1 MCHLG
6 VLEYHFHCIVAQI
19 PRIDPAVGGTATVT
33 APPQGLAE
41 TPPPKTRAAPRVTE
55 AHGTTETQV
64 QGGLAAVAGA
74 EAKAQTEAVRRRSV
88 SRVVLVG
95 SRQQPPQM
103 WLGTPTL
110 LLLQVA
116 RRPPPRH
123 FA

>member
-1 MCHLG
+1 M
-6 VLEYHFHCIVAQI
+6 
-19 PRIDPAVGGTATVT
+19 
-33 APPQGLAE
+33 
-41 TPPPKTRAAPRVTE
+41 TE

-74 EAKAQTEAVRRRSV
+74 EAEAQTEAVRRRSV

-95 SRQQPPQM
+95 SRQQPPQV

-116 RRPPPRH
+116 RQSVFVECRQIQLVYPTAWKWAVLYEQVPYHVPLPCLSCNALAYH
-123 FA
+123 ATSQQA